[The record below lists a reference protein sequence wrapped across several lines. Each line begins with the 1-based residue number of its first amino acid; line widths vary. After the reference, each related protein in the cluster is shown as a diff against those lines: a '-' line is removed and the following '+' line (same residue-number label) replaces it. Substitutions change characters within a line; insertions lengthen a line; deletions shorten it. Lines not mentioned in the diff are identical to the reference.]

1 MHAAAWC
8 VGRSLNCPTETA
20 PAAGLY
26 QRPALPPHHY
36 HTRSVSIIL
45 HADSTL
51 VLILFVQIVSPS
63 VEIELNEHFYE
74 STTLNPGFI

>member
-36 HTRSVSIIL
+36 HTRSIIL